1 MSENKNAFEQ
11 LKEENEAKFKDYDNM
26 VKLNLDGRRDIW
38 SFFGEIIELYIPKIL
53 TVLLGGNSVS
63 DTNKLS
69 DSE

>member
-1 MSENKNAFEQ
+1 MSENKNAFEK
-11 LKEENEAKFKDYDNM
+11 LKEENEAKFKEYDSK
-26 VKLNLDGRRDIW
+26 VKLNLDGRKDIW